1 MYEFEP
7 ELTKEYVFSRVTQ
20 EQVFEK
26 YLGIKVQTKSHFVN
40 PLRNDKRVTCKF
52 KYYGFDLI
60 LTDFSGWFSGNC
72 IKFVM
77 FLHGLSYYDALK
89 RIVEDI
95 EFTGI
100 SYDYKDNKKE
110 KQHEKSNIKI
120 IERCFNKLDAEY
132 WKSFHISS
140 ETLKIFNV
148 IAVKHIIIND
158 KNSYFYKKQDLAYA
172 YIFDDDNI
180 KVYFPFRKQ
189 FRFLSNT
196 NCIQGY
202 NKLPENNEILVITKS
217 LKDVMVLYELGVHSI
232 AFQNEIVIP
241 DIQIIEELKQRFKRI
256 YLFYD
261 FDLTGVRTSNK
272 IRKQFDIKPLFLTNG
287 KFNTVD
293 YKAKDISD
301 YIKLYGKESTIK
313 LIDYALLKI

>member
-7 ELTKEYVFSRVTQ
+7 ELTKEYVFSRITQ
-20 EQVFEK
+20 EQIFEK
-26 YLGIKVQTKSHFVN
+26 YLGVKVQTKTHFVN

-52 KYYGFDLI
+52 KYFGYNLI
-60 LTDFSGWFSGNC
+60 FTDFSGWFSGNC

-77 FLHGLSYYDALK
+77 FLFGLNYHEALK
-89 RIVEDI
+89 KIVEDI

-100 SYDYKDNKKE
+100 IYNYKNVNKE
-110 KQHEKSNIKI
+110 KINEKSNIKI
-120 IERCFNKLDAEY
+120 IKRNFNNLDAKY
-132 WKSFHISS
+132 WKSFYISS

-148 IAVKHIIIND
+148 FAVKNIIVND
-158 KNSYFYKKQDLAYA
+158 KNIYYYKKSDLAYA
-172 YIFDDDNI
+172 YFFDNDNI

-202 NKLPENNEILVITKS
+202 NQLQENGEILVITKS
-217 LKDVMVLYELGVHSI
+217 YKDVMVLYELGISSI

-241 DIQIIEELKQRFKRI
+241 DIKIIEHLKQKFKKI

-261 FDLTGVRTSNK
+261 FDLTGIRTSNK
-272 IRKQFDIKPLFLTNG
+272 IKKQFGIKPLFLTNG
-287 KFNTVD
+287 KFNTID

-301 YIKLYGKESTIK
+301 YIKIYGKESTIK
-313 LIDYALLKI
+313 LIDYVLLKI